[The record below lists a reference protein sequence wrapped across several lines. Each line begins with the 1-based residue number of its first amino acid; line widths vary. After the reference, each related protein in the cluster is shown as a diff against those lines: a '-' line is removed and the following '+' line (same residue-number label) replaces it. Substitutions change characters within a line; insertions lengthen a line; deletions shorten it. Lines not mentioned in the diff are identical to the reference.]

1 MSSNSNE
8 YFKVQSNVTGWDGC
22 TKLFIFCKKK
32 INKGDVDY
40 IELLCFLI
48 LLIRSCLKRLTRKT
62 MARFTSGLPSHLQV
76 QDYFVTF
83 ITLLTF
89 RCVWRCLGPAF
100 EIATFFREVVLF
112 LRAVNDD
119 VDNNL
124 KVVFCMY
131 LTDVIKGCFPIPI
144 LGEKPV
150 GPIRHKWGRCS
161 SLPTVLCESSFS
173 QLYSCGI
180 INHYDW
186 LLNMIWY
193 ILYDRWRQSWLKKNT
208 QDIMGELKECGW
220 KKADEKK
227 EAEVGETAIKCW
239 QKRK

>member
-1 MSSNSNE
+1 MRL
-8 YFKVQSNVTGWDGC
+8 KV
-22 TKLFIFCKKK
+22 L
-32 INKGDVDY
+32 
-40 IELLCFLI
+40 
-48 LLIRSCLKRLTRKT
+48 RSCIWDC
-62 MARFTSGLPSHLQV
+62 H
-76 QDYFVTF
+76 
-83 ITLLTF
+83 
-89 RCVWRCLGPAF
+89 
-100 EIATFFREVVLF
+100 FFREVVLF

-124 KVVFCMY
+124 KVVFCMC
-131 LTDVIKGCFPIPI
+131 LTDVIKGCFLIPI

-186 LLNMIWY
+186 LLI
-193 ILYDRWRQSWLKKNT
+193 IEYDKFCTIDDDNHDWKRNAGHNGRTERMRLEESRREER
-208 QDIMGELKECGW
+208 GRGGW
-220 KKADEKK
+220 NR
-227 EAEVGETAIKCW
+227 AIKWW

>member
-1 MSSNSNE
+1 MSSVIHENIGKIFLIDWEESSYFFQKKHRFVISKMSSNSNE

-32 INKGDVDY
+32 IENKGDVDC

-100 EIATFFREVVLF
+100 EIATFFLGRLF
-112 LRAVNDD
+112 
-119 VDNNL
+119 
-124 KVVFCMY
+124 
-131 LTDVIKGCFPIPI
+131 
-144 LGEKPV
+144 
-150 GPIRHKWGRCS
+150 S
-161 SLPTVLCESSFS
+161 SSGLSMMMWIT
-173 QLYSCGI
+173 
-180 INHYDW
+180 
-186 LLNMIWY
+186 IW
-193 ILYDRWRQSWLKKNT
+193 RWYFVC
-208 QDIMGELKECGW
+208 I
-220 KKADEKK
+220 
-227 EAEVGETAIKCW
+227 
-239 QKRK
+239 